1 MRGYQTS
8 NHIDPAGLAGLSP
21 EESQVAEAVGELI
34 AFWGFKKGHGQ
45 IWTLLFLRDA
55 HLTAKEIQEAFSL
68 SKGGVSQLLKDL
80 EEWQVVKR
88 QKMPGQRAMVFVANT
103 NLLEM
108 IALVF
113 QKRELMV
120 LEKVILS
127 LRAVENALEF
137 KPSASRIT
145 RQRISRMRKSGEN
158 VLRAIRIFLRTA
170 KLDLSRL
177 QRNL

>member
-8 NHIDPAGLAGLSP
+8 SHIDPAGLAGLSP

-45 IWTLLFLRDA
+45 IWTLLFLRDTE
-55 HLTAKEIQEAFSL
+55 LTAKEIQEAFSL

-80 EEWQVVKR
+80 EEWRVVKR
-88 QKMPGQRAMVFVANT
+88 QKMPGKRAMVFVANT

-127 LRAVENALEF
+127 LKAVENALELR
-137 KPSASRIT
+137 PAASKVT
-145 RQRISRMRKSGEN
+145 LQRVSRMRKSGEN

-177 QRNL
+177 QRHL

>member
-1 MRGYQTS
+1 M
-8 NHIDPAGLAGLSP
+8 
-21 EESQVAEAVGELI
+21 GELI

-45 IWTLLFLRDA
+45 IWTLLFLRDTE
-55 HLTAKEIQEAFSL
+55 LTAKEIQDAFSL

-80 EEWQVVKR
+80 EEWRVVKR
-88 QKMPGQRAMVFVANT
+88 QKMHGKRAMVFVANT

-127 LRAVENALEF
+127 LKAVENALELR
-137 KPSASRIT
+137 PAASKVT
-145 RQRISRMRKSGEN
+145 LQRVSRMRKSGRECFACHPYIPTYGEARLKPIAATPLN
-158 VLRAIRIFLRTA
+158 PFFVSVGRCAFAITVSNQLCSA
-170 KLDLSRL
+170 S
-177 QRNL
+177 

>member
-1 MRGYQTS
+1 MKGYQTS
-8 NHIDPAGLAGLSP
+8 NHIDPVGLSGLSP

-45 IWTLLFLRDA
+45 IWTLLFLRDTQ
-55 HLTAKEIQEAFSL
+55 LTAKEIQEAFSL

-80 EEWQVVKR
+80 EEWRVVKR
-88 QKMPGQRAMVFVANT
+88 QKVIGQRAMVFAANT

-127 LRAVENALEF
+127 LKAVENALEF
-137 KPSASRIT
+137 KASASRVT
-145 RQRISRMRKSGEN
+145 RQRVSRMRKSGEN

>member
-8 NHIDPAGLAGLSP
+8 NHIDPVGLAGLSP

-45 IWTLLFLRDA
+45 IWTLLYLRDA
-55 HLTAKEIQEAFSL
+55 QLTAKEIQDAFSL

-80 EEWQVVKR
+80 EEWRVVKR
-88 QKMPGQRAMVFVANT
+88 LSVEGKRAMVFAANT

-127 LRAVENALEF
+127 LKAVENTLELR
-137 KPSASRIT
+137 PDTSRVT
-145 RQRISRMRKSGEN
+145 RQRILKLRKSGEN

-177 QRNL
+177 QRHL

>member
-1 MRGYQTS
+1 MKGYRAS
-8 NHIDPAGLAGLSP
+8 NHIDPTGLAGLSP

-55 HLTAKEIQEAFSL
+55 QLTAKEIQEAFSL
-68 SKGGVSQLLKDL
+68 SKGGASQLLKDL

-88 QKMPGQRAMVFVANT
+88 QKVPDRRAMVFIANT

-137 KPSASRIT
+137 RPSSSRMT

-177 QRNL
+177 QRDL